1 LLKKR
6 KNDVLIFLKELM
18 MKRTITCLLMWTIM
32 LTAAMEIV
40 AQDKKKAQPLKGSNA
55 LAKNQALAEEAYGKG
70 IERQAAGDID
80 GAIADYTRALEL
92 DPYYPDAFNNRANAR
107 MTKGDLSGAV
117 ADFTEAI
124 RYRPESDEG
133 YYNRGLAY
141 LTQENYQAALADFS
155 RSIEIKPQAI
165 AYNNRGTVY
174 RALNKT
180 KEAIADYTKAVEAM
194 PLADAYYNRGAAYE
208 DLLDYKSALADY
220 TRAIELNENFARSYA
235 NRGMIL
241 LQQNKDAD
249 AQRDFAKGIQLDES
263 LRTEIEKY
271 VKATRASRPA
281 RKRS

>member
-1 LLKKR
+1 
-6 KNDVLIFLKELM
+6 
-18 MKRTITCLLMWTIM
+18 MKRTITCLLIAMVF
-32 LTAAMEIV
+32 TAV
-40 AQDKKKAQPLKGSNA
+40 AINTAGQDVKKVQPLKGNRA

-92 DPYYPDAFNNRANAR
+92 DPYYPDAFNNRGNAR
-107 MTKGDLSGAV
+107 MGKGDLRGAV

-124 RYRPESDEG
+124 RYRPESCEG

-165 AYNNRGTVY
+165 AYNNRGSVY
-174 RALNKT
+174 RALNKP
-180 KEAIADYTKAVEAM
+180 KEAIADYTKAVEAA
-194 PLADAYYNRGAAYE
+194 PLADAYYNRAAAYE
-208 DLLDYKSALADY
+208 DLRDYKSALVDY
-220 TRAIELNENFARSYA
+220 TRAIELNETFARAYA

-241 LQQNKDAD
+241 LQQNKDAE
-249 AQRDFAKGIQLDES
+249 AQRDFVKCIQLDES
-263 LRTEIEKY
+263 LRPEIEKY
-271 VKATRASRPA
+271 VKETRASRPA